1 MQAPQ
6 GCEIHHGRGNNQIPG
21 FLKTRLVQP
30 AQRVAADTPLKIP
43 GSQYQ
48 CMPVIFRQQCNEL
61 FTPALVAGSVVR
73 RQQQNAWFDTHQG
86 SSSPLLCQ
94 KEPVFSRFSL
104 AICSTSPRADSS
116 GVIRPPK
123 FTIRVFTKPG
133 CSCAT
138 AIPLG
143 FKSIARDLPK
153 AFNAALDA
161 R

>member
-1 MQAPQ
+1 
-6 GCEIHHGRGNNQIPG
+6 
-21 FLKTRLVQP
+21 
-30 AQRVAADTPLKIP
+30 
-43 GSQYQ
+43 
-48 CMPVIFRQQCNEL
+48 MPVIVRQELNEL
-61 FTPALVAGSVVR
+61 LPPTFMTGGVVG
-73 RQQQNAWFDTHQG
+73 RQQQNTWLDAHQG